1 MGLVRRHLVFLAAV
15 VLCGGIFH
23 GPAGARPAR
32 RLNTYRQVEALG
44 ELAELVRRYYYEKTD
59 PVDLYH
65 GAIEGYLS
73 RLDPHSTYISPDDL
87 RDAQERLKGAFEG
100 IGIYFEVIGRY
111 LTVLSPIEGSPAYN
125 VGLLSGDRIVRID
138 GRTAV
143 GIKEREVTRRLKG
156 PKGSRVQ
163 VTVQREGHDDLLEF
177 TIVRDRIEV
186 PSVPYGFQIGD
197 GIGYVKVTQFSGR
210 TAVELRDALEN
221 LAEGGARKL
230 ILDLRNN
237 GGGYLEQAVAVA
249 DQFIENGRLVVY
261 TEGRSAGSRED
272 HFGRSDPIL
281 PADVP
286 LLVLVNSYSASASEI
301 VAGAIQDYDRGLIV
315 GETTFGK
322 GLVQKEFPLEN
333 GGAVLLTIARYFTPS
348 DRPIQRPY
356 SRDRD
361 SYVEAAHDGFD
372 PNTDPDSTL
381 AKPVYYTRILRRKVF
396 GSGGITPDIRL
407 ERDSLNAFERRL
419 SRRYFFE
426 FANLHAVEI
435 TKDYDGF
442 EAYFEDYRPRRREI
456 SMFKRFL
463 RARDVEF
470 TEREFRDADGLIQR
484 EIRRQVAQIHWGTE
498 AAGRVLVDEDPEV
511 SQAIEAFRRAEALLA
526 DRASHYN
533 GGQSRTPSASGRR
546 FERVR

>member
-1 MGLVRRHLVFLAAV
+1 
-15 VLCGGIFH
+15 
-23 GPAGARPAR
+23 
-32 RLNTYRQVEALG
+32 
-44 ELAELVRRYYYEKTD
+44 
-59 PVDLYH
+59 
-65 GAIEGYLS
+65 
-73 RLDPHSTYISPDDL
+73 
-87 RDAQERLKGAFEG
+87 
-100 IGIYFEVIGRY
+100 
-111 LTVLSPIEGSPAYN
+111 
-125 VGLLSGDRIVRID
+125 
-138 GRTAV
+138 
-143 GIKEREVTRRLKG
+143 
-156 PKGSRVQ
+156 
-163 VTVQREGHDDLLEF
+163 
-177 TIVRDRIEV
+177 
-186 PSVPYGFQIGD
+186 
-197 GIGYVKVTQFSGR
+197 
-210 TAVELRDALEN
+210 
-221 LAEGGARKL
+221 
-230 ILDLRNN
+230 
-237 GGGYLEQAVAVA
+237 
-249 DQFIENGRLVVY
+249 
-261 TEGRSAGSRED
+261 
-272 HFGRSDPIL
+272 
-281 PADVP
+281 
-286 LLVLVNSYSASASEI
+286 
-301 VAGAIQDYDRGLIV
+301 
-315 GETTFGK
+315 
-322 GLVQKEFPLEN
+322 
-333 GGAVLLTIARYFTPS
+333 
-348 DRPIQRPY
+348 
-356 SRDRD
+356 
-361 SYVEAAHDGFD
+361 VEAAHDGFD